1 MQIRHFV
8 FTNDGKI
15 REFSPEQA
23 ALVAAGAGALPE
35 FADSCVRYLQ
45 LTVDENEGNSDEM
58 KVLTSGASIQFDG
71 DGKITKAGPP
81 EDAEPISRFEH
92 DAVVQWALRDI
103 PAVRPV
109 FH

>member
-8 FTNDGKI
+8 FTSEGSI

-23 ALVAAGAGALPE
+23 ALVAAGAGTLPE
-35 FADSCVRYLQ
+35 FADKSVRYLQ
-45 LTVDENEGNSDEM
+45 VALDDNEANDEM
-58 KVLTSGASIQFDG
+58 KVQTSGASIQFDAE
-71 DGKITKAGPP
+71 GKITKAGPP
-81 EDAEPISRFEH
+81 EEAEPISRFEH

>member
-8 FTNDGKI
+8 FTSDGKI

-23 ALVAAGAGALPE
+23 AMVAAGAGTLPE
-35 FADSCVRYLQ
+35 FADSRVRYLQ
-45 LTVDENEGNSDEM
+45 VTLEENDAEADEM
-58 KVLTSGASIQFDG
+58 KILTSGASIQFDG
-71 DGKITKAGPP
+71 EGKIAKAGPP
-81 EDAEPISRFEH
+81 EDADPISRFEH

>member
-1 MQIRHFV
+1 MQTRHFV
-8 FTNDGKI
+8 FTSDGKI

-23 ALVAAGAGALPE
+23 ALVAAGAGTLPE
-35 FADSCVRYLQ
+35 FADSTVRYLQ
-45 LTVDENEGNSDEM
+45 LTLEDNDVDAEM
-58 KVLTSGASIQFDG
+58 KVQTSGANIQFDG
-71 DGKITKAGPP
+71 EGKIAQAGPAV
-81 EDAEPISRFEH
+81 DAEPITRFEH

>member
-23 ALVAAGAGALPE
+23 ALVAAGAGSLPE
-35 FADSCVRYLQ
+35 FADSRVRYLQ
-45 LTVDENEGNSDEM
+45 LTLEDNDANSDEM
-58 KVLTSGASIQFDG
+58 KILTSGASIQFDG
-71 DGKITKAGPP
+71 EGKISQAGPS
-81 EDAEPISRFEH
+81 EDAEAISRFEH